1 MVEVQALCRRQQE
14 QDSVCDLWAEMRRS
28 YADVAKQAVDLS
40 PKKKE
45 RTGKQGNTVREHLEE
60 VASKLAAVAA
70 GTDSH
75 QPMDVQT
82 NELDLQS
89 WQGEAGPNLEAA
101 LRAMP
106 EDDED
111 FANERKCDNREDCRD
126 KSRHGREQAY

>member
-60 VASKLAAVAA
+60 VASKLAAWLQER
-70 GTDSH
+70 TL
-75 QPMDVQT
+75 T
-82 NELDLQS
+82 NL
-89 WQGEAGPNLEAA
+89 W
-101 LRAMP
+101 M
-106 EDDED
+106 
-111 FANERKCDNREDCRD
+111 CRRT
-126 KSRHGREQAY
+126 S